1 MSYALFIA
9 KRYLQTRKRSALV
22 SRITSI
28 AIGGVF
34 VGVMTL
40 VIVLSVING
49 FETELR
55 QRIVGF
61 NTQVVVLARSPQAWA
76 DIGGVID
83 ELKKD
88 DEVVAV
94 APFVRSEA
102 LATYEMIPG
111 RRTRI
116 RGVMVKGIDLA
127 AEARVSSVIDSIK
140 PEIDSFDASVFADE
154 DEDEG
159 EVIGVVL
166 GLDLAVE
173 MRIGLGEEMGLVTAP
188 ATVRAGEDVQPTTLH
203 CRVVGFFNS
212 GMYEFDSRFVYMDI
226 EDAERVFDFETGLRG
241 LGIKLRDM
249 YKATAVDAELQERLP
264 RTLYGTNNWIHMN
277 QNLFSYMEI
286 EKILM
291 FLMLTLIILV
301 AAFNLVGMLTMV
313 IMEKRREIG
322 ILRSMGASSRGVM
335 SIFMME
341 GTAIGLA
348 GTIGGLVVG
357 YIACVILDRIQLDL
371 PGDVYFIKTLPVL
384 VQWPDLV
391 VVCLSSI
398 LICFLATLY
407 PSWEASRMIPVDAL
421 RDV

>member
-9 KRYLQTRKRSALV
+9 KRYLQTKKRSSLV

-61 NTQVVVLARSPQAWA
+61 NTHVLVFARTPESWIHIETLVDQLKGMDQVV
-76 DIGGVID
+76 G
-83 ELKKD
+83 
-88 DEVVAV
+88 V

-102 LATYEMIPG
+102 LAAYEMIPG
-111 RRTRI
+111 RRTKI
-116 RGVMVKGIDLA
+116 RGVIVKGVDL
-127 AEARVSSVIDSIK
+127 ERESFVSAVVDSIR
-140 PEIDSFDASVFADE
+140 PEIDSFDDNELYFEDPDSVY
-154 DEDEG
+154 
-159 EVIGVVL
+159 GVVF
-166 GLDLAVE
+166 GYDLAIE
-173 MRIGLGEEMGLVTAP
+173 MRVSLGDEVMLITAP
-188 ATVRAGEDVQPTTLH
+188 STVSTSGVDARTQK
-203 CRVVGFFNS
+203 CRVIGFFNS
-212 GMYEFDSRFVYMDI
+212 GMYEFDSRFVYMDYR
-226 EDAERVFDFETGLRG
+226 EADQFFDFETGLRG
-241 LGIKLRDM
+241 VGIKLEDM
-249 YKATAVDAELQERLP
+249 YHALEFDKRL
-264 RTLYGTNNWIHMN
+264 REEIDLSEYGTNNWINMN
-277 QNLFSYMEI
+277 QNLFSYMKI

-313 IMEKRREIG
+313 IMEKRTEIG
-322 ILRSMGASSRGVM
+322 ILRSMGASSRGIM
-335 SIFMME
+335 SIFMFE
-341 GTAIGLA
+341 GTSIGVF
-348 GTIGGLVVG
+348 GTVGGLIVG
-357 YIACVILDRIQLDL
+357 YIACVVLDRVKLDL

-391 VVCLSSI
+391 LVCASSI

-407 PSWEASRMIPVDAL
+407 PSWEASRMVPVDAI
-421 RDV
+421 RNV